1 MKSALAILITC
12 IFHLSVLAQFT
23 DEELHKID
31 SLKAVTESQAHDS
44 LKIDALIEWDDI
56 IYIYDSDLDQK
67 LNEQILELTKP
78 ALNNPHLSN
87 REVEIYLGARGM
99 AYNNLGLVLVDKGK
113 YKEAL
118 EYFQNALLIADYFD
132 DNTKRANAYN
142 NIGMIYDRMSS
153 PDKALEFF
161 NKSFSLDSSDAFS
174 KGTYYNNSGLCYFA
188 LGDTNKALESYKLS
202 LKYSASI
209 EDYSGMGNTY
219 SNMALILFNRN
230 LFEEALQ
237 NYDSA
242 IAAYQKVGVDE
253 GIALAYNGKG
263 DVYLELNQSQPAK
276 ENCEMGYLLAKES
289 GSLSGLKANCNCL
302 YFVYKNT
309 GNVQKA
315 LEFHELYVGYRD
327 SLEKTEKKQEV
338 LKLDFQFNLNQ
349 QKSRDSIEFAHQQ
362 KMERI
367 SYETSLERKQ
377 NFQYFLFAGIAV
389 CVIVGLLLLRGF
401 LQKKRDHEIIAQ
413 QKKEVEL
420 QKHIVEEKNKEIT
433 DSINYAKRIQEA
445 ILPGESL
452 LKKALPENFVY
463 YKPKDIVAGDFYW
476 LEEKEN
482 LILFAVADCTG
493 HGVPGAMVS
502 VVCHN
507 ALNRSVNE
515 FNLLDPGKILDKTRE
530 LVIETFENEASA
542 DLKNVP
548 TIRDGMDIS
557 LCVLDKSKR
566 QLHFSGANNHLYLV
580 RNNQLSELTADKQPV
595 GKYADEKPFKT
606 TTLSLE
612 TNDIL
617 YLYTDGYADQF
628 GGPEGKKFKYKQFKE
643 LLIRNHKLA
652 LSEQLGIISSTF
664 ENWRGNLEQID
675 DVCVM
680 GVQL

>member
-1 MKSALAILITC
+1 M
-12 IFHLSVLAQFT
+12 
-23 DEELHKID
+23 
-31 SLKAVTESQAHDS
+31 
-44 LKIDALIEWDDI
+44 
-56 IYIYDSDLDQK
+56 IYQYDSDLDEWI
-67 LNEQILELTKP
+67 NFQILSITKP
-78 ALNNPHLSN
+78 ALNNPNLTK
-87 REVEIYLGARGM
+87 REVEIYLGSRGI
-99 AYNNLGLVLVDKGK
+99 AFNNLGLVYVSNGR

-118 EYFQNALLIADYFD
+118 EFFQNSLLISDYFD
-132 DNTKRANAYN
+132 DDAKRANAYN
-142 NIGMIYDRMSS
+142 NIGMIYDHMKL
-153 PDKALEFF
+153 PEKALDYF
-161 NKSFSLDSSDAFS
+161 NKSYTLDSSDAYS

-188 LGDTNKALESYKLS
+188 LGDTNKALGNYKLS
-202 LKYSASI
+202 LKNSELA
-209 EDYSGMGNTY
+209 EDYRGLGNTY
-219 SNMALILFNRN
+219 SNIALILYNKKLFN
-230 LFEEALQ
+230 ESLQ

-242 IAAYQKVGVDE
+242 IAAYQKVGLDD

-263 DVYLELNQSQPAK
+263 DVYLDQSQFQLARA
-276 ENCEMGYLLAKES
+276 NCETGYNLAKES

-302 YFVYKNT
+302 YFVHKNT
-309 GNVQKA
+309 GNVEKA

-349 QKSRDSIEFAHQQ
+349 QKSQDSIEFAHQQ

-377 NFQYFLFAGIAV
+377 NFQYFLFAGIGV

-452 LKKALPENFVY
+452 LKHALPDNFVY

-515 FNLLDPGKILDKTRE
+515 FNLTDPGKILDKTRE
-530 LVIETFENEASA
+530 LVIETFENESASEF
-542 DLKNVP
+542 KKHSTTVV
-548 TIRDGMDIS
+548 TTWTFH
-557 LCVLDKSKR
+557 CVCWTNQKSC
-566 QLHFSGANNHLYLV
+566 FIGANNHLYLI
-580 RNNQLSELTADKQPV
+580 RDNQLSELTADKQPV
-595 GKYADEKPFKT
+595 GKMRMKNHLKP
-606 TTLSLE
+606 LPS
-612 TNDIL
+612 
-617 YLYTDGYADQF
+617 
-628 GGPEGKKFKYKQFKE
+628 
-643 LLIRNHKLA
+643 IRN
-652 LSEQLGIISSTF
+652 Q
-664 ENWRGNLEQID
+664 
-675 DVCVM
+675 
-680 GVQL
+680 